1 MEKFTSSFNRFF
13 NQFKVLHWFASFLF
27 LFVFNVESFGQTTIL
42 NETFGAGT
50 ALPTGWT
57 SSNTTNGWTF
67 SSASA
72 STGYAGASG
81 TGNIVFN
88 STGTNGATHT
98 LTYANNLSTVGLT
111 NITVLWAGRGTAS
124 FTGAVPFQWSTDG
137 TTWNNVTYT
146 QVAYNASW
154 ALVNGGTRI
163 TLPSGAAGVTN
174 LRFRW
179 TGTASNNGNFRIDDF
194 TVQGTSNAITSA
206 QSGDWAATSTWVG
219 GVVPTATDN
228 VIIAAGHTVSTAA
241 SLTRTGS
248 TTVNGT
254 FQLNSGGFA
263 SGTNFTYGSSGGLN
277 FNSSGAYGVD
287 ASHVYWPTTSGP
299 VNVSVLQGGL
309 TLNAGA
315 NRTVSGTFQTAA
327 GVTFGSATLTFNG
340 ICRINTGGFF
350 NNTPSYGSTS
360 TLIYNTGTSFGRGNE
375 WTTATSGAGYP
386 ANVQIS
392 NPGTVTTVN
401 MGSNFAQC
409 SGTLTIDA
417 STIMNTP
424 SGGLIVLG
432 NVVNN
437 GTISLGGDVTTPGN
451 WTLGASATQTNNNR
465 AVFFNGATGTQT
477 IARTGGGNVFF
488 DYLIINKAAGS
499 VQLSASP
506 ATSITINT
514 TAGEVLQLLNAGAF
528 DLNGQSLTLNNTNGN
543 ILVNAAGR
551 SITSTLTGA
560 VINITGNKFVTGAGT
575 LNLGSNITMILT
587 SGMDFGPSRTTLNGT
602 LQINGGGFV
611 STNAPIYSS
620 VSTLVYNGVTSYG
633 VNSEWTGNAATAGV
647 GTPQNV
653 TLTNSSVNMPAS
665 SARALA
671 GNLSISS
678 GSILN
683 LGTSPGGDLNIGGN
697 FTNNGTFNANTRLV
711 VFNGTVAQTL
721 TGATTFDLL
730 RLNNSA
736 GLTLNNA
743 IVVITNLDLT
753 AGRIT
758 LGSNNLSLGSTA
770 SISNASATNYVVTNG
785 TGRLVKA
792 AVGNTAFTFPIGLN
806 ATNYTPVA
814 VTNTVGTSDLSVNVG
829 STITNAVFDATRIV
843 NLQWSIN
850 SSAATT
856 ATVTPTWVAAN
867 QAASFTNTGIGELG
881 IFTTAYTTSPVT
893 LNTNTTTAAGL
904 AFQNGSNL
912 IVVGNSNA
920 IVCSTFIAP
929 TITGQPVN
937 TTLIAA
943 TTNNTASF
951 STSATGA
958 SAFQWQYSTTPGGT
972 YTNVA
977 NNTPNGLSYTG
988 NTTATL
994 NITSNSNTAGGVYYY
1009 RCVVTGTCGATSTTN
1024 VGALTVYCGSRSVDS
1039 TFEHISNV
1047 TVAGGINQ
1055 SSGASNYTSY
1065 FATQTAT
1072 VSQGQLLTV
1081 TVTGGGTIVADDA
1094 AYVLAD
1100 WNQDGDFSDSGE
1112 TSSPVTGLGP
1122 VYNVTI
1128 TVPATAT
1135 LGKTRMRIKYGDTVS
1150 GTTAMNATP
1159 CQVFTYGEVEDYGL
1173 LVTVASSP
1181 TITSLSAT
1189 SGCVGGSITING
1201 TDLNGV
1207 VASNVTIGGTP
1218 VASITSN
1225 SATQIVAVIGSG
1237 TTGVV
1242 QVTTAGGTATSLDTF
1257 TVNPV
1262 ASATWSGTATAVC
1275 ASGAAQ
1281 TTTLAYSATSGAAS
1295 TYSITWNATPTN
1307 SFAPVTNEPNTFNTG
1322 AGTITIQIPAGTAA
1336 GTYTGTITV
1345 SNAFGCPSAST
1356 VFTLTVNPTPTA
1368 TASNGGPYCEG
1379 GTIAL
1384 TAGPSGMSSY
1394 AWTGPNGF
1402 SSNSTQ
1408 QTVTQNFNGLGTG
1421 TTWTDNVTLPGWY
1434 LLQGQGTGTTSS
1446 PATPVTTLVAGTGS
1460 GTAVG
1465 VYNLSNGVTT
1475 TDRALGSLAGN
1486 SIASAGSTA
1495 YYYGV
1500 RVTNTTGFPV
1510 SNVTISYTGEQY
1522 RDTNTVPQ
1530 TLTVDY
1536 STNATALTTASGT
1549 WTSIP
1554 ALTYTSTTN
1563 ANSLQIDGNAAANR
1577 NANLTTT
1584 LTGLSIPNGESIWIR
1599 WADLN
1604 DSGNDHLLAI
1614 DDVTVVLTAN
1624 ANPMIA
1630 NATPAMSGVYTLTVT
1645 NAFGC
1650 TSTATTTVTVD
1661 AAPVAGTVSSDQ
1673 TICSGDVP
1681 TDLTLSGFSG
1691 TIQKWQRADDLAF
1704 TTNVTDITNT
1714 TATLSL
1720 GALTATGYYRAVV
1733 SNGSCVAVNSNVVTI
1748 TVSPTTVA
1756 GTLSSNQTVCTGTGA
1771 TLTLNGQTGSVVKW
1785 QRADDLAFTVNVT
1798 DISNTTATLNTGS
1811 LSQISYYRAVVKSG
1825 ACLEVTTNVVTIT
1838 VTPNTTITA
1847 QPQSQTVCQG
1857 GSVTFSV
1864 TAANS
1869 PSGYLYQ
1876 WYKNGV
1882 SISGETN
1889 ATLTIAAVALTDAA
1903 TYTVEVLG
1911 ECGPVLTSDNAVL
1924 TVNSPTTPTFNA
1936 VNPICIGDS
1945 LSALPT
1951 TSNNGI
1957 VGTWTP
1963 ALDNTQTTTYTFTP
1977 NAGQC
1982 ATTASLT
1989 ITVNSLVTPTF
2000 SPVAPICQGAPLAAL
2015 PTTST
2020 NGITG
2025 AWSPALDNTQT
2036 TTYTFTPDAGQC
2048 ASTTT
2053 LTITV
2058 GGTTTWNGTAWSNGV
2073 PDALTTAVIAGNYT
2087 ATANLDACSLV
2098 VNNNAVVVIPA
2109 GFNVHL
2115 SGALTVASGS
2125 TFTLNSNAN
2134 LLQDDASAVNSGN
2147 IIVRR
2152 TTNPLIRLDYVMW
2165 SSPVAAQNLQAF
2177 SPLTSVS
2184 PTIRFY
2190 TYNTTTNLFA
2200 NVADFATHP
2209 MVLGRGYLIRL
2220 PFNHPTAPATWTG
2233 IFTGVPNNG
2242 TQNITMANV
2251 APGQRYNLVGNPYP
2265 STLSM
2270 TDFYNDNSN
2279 AIEPTV
2285 YFWRKTNGTQ
2295 NPTYCTYNL
2304 STDTYTDNGQ
2314 PFTEDPNGVIQV
2326 GQGFIVEAKDAATT
2340 LTFNNGQRVANNAN
2354 QTFRTAASTQSIER
2368 HRVWLNLT
2376 GTAGEFSQMMVGYF
2390 TDGTLGLDGT
2400 DSKYFNDGTTELTSP
2415 VNGVACVMNGRPVPF
2430 DAADVVPLTYKVA
2443 TAGTFSVAI
2452 DRKDGLFA
2460 STTQPIYVHDL
2471 TTGTYHN
2478 LNDGPYTF
2486 TTAVGTFAN
2495 RLELVYQNALSTEN
2509 PTLNANTFTVVKNP
2523 TQVQVT
2529 ATESIDTVRV
2539 YDLRGRLIV
2548 QQSKVNATQ
2557 VSLPVVG
2564 NQVYLVQVTT
2574 TSGLTGVKKVL

>member
-1 MEKFTSSFNRFF
+1 MEKFTSNKSQIKGFRLIKIYLFF
-13 NQFKVLHWFASFLF
+13 VLITTE
-27 LFVFNVESFGQTTIL
+27 VFGQTSIQNFGTTGASNTSQTGNATTIPNPTSGTTYARAGATAPNAPVSIVATGNPL
-42 NETFGAGT
+42 GSTGAFLRATASSTGSITKASPIISYTASTEFYTSFKILCGDVSGGNTATSGIWTYFIGSQGVNFSDNNDVSSANTFTALRFTFGSSGALTLSYNNAGT
-50 ALPTGWT
+50 
-57 SSNTTNGWTF
+57 
-67 SSASA
+67 
-72 STGYAGASG
+72 
-81 TGNIVFN
+81 FN
-88 STGTNGATHT
+88 STGLTSSALSQATVYTIEIVGNNRSTGTINYSYNGSAQSVAVQRFDLYVNGT
-98 LTYANNLSTVGLT
+98 LVGNDLNRGGLT
-111 NITVLWAGRGTAS
+111 SNTNINAVS
-124 FTGAVPFQWSTDG
+124 FTGVS
-137 TTWNNVTYT
+137 
-146 QVAYNASW
+146 S
-154 ALVNGGTRI
+154 
-163 TLPSGAAGVTN
+163 
-174 LRFRW
+174 
-179 TGTASNNGNFRIDDF
+179 
-194 TVQGTSNAITSA
+194 TSNAANIFVDDMSVFNTVPTSIGVTGITSA

-327 GVTFGSATLTFNG
+327 GVTFGSATLTLNG

-432 NVVNN
+432 NVINN

-477 IARTGGGNVFF
+477 ITRTGGGNVFF

-575 LNLGSNITMILT
+575 LNLGSNITIILT

-678 GSILN
+678 GSTLN

-758 LGSNNLSLGSTA
+758 LGSNNLSLGSAA

-814 VTNTVGTSDLSVNVG
+814 ITNTVGTSDLSVNVG

-893 LNTNTTTAAGL
+893 LNTTTTTAAGL

-929 TITGQPVN
+929 TITSQPSN
-937 TTLIAA
+937 GTLVAA
-943 TTNNTASF
+943 TSDNTASF
-951 STSATGA
+951 TVAATGA
-958 SAFQWQYSTTPGGT
+958 TAFQWQYSTTPGGT
-972 YTNVA
+972 YTNVT

-994 NITSNSNTAGGVYYY
+994 NITSNSNTAGGIYYY

-1135 LGKTRMRIKYGDTVS
+1135 LGKTRMRIKYGDTLT
-1150 GTTAMNATP
+1150 GTPAMNATP
-1159 CQVFTYGEVEDYGL
+1159 CQTFTYGEVEDYGL
-1173 LVTVASSP
+1173 LVTVASPP

-1201 TDLNGV
+1201 TNLNGV

-1262 ASATWSGTATAVC
+1262 ASATWSSTATAVC

-1281 TTTLAYSATSGAAS
+1281 TTTLAYSATSGTAS

-1434 LLQGQGTGTTSS
+1434 LLQGQGATSS

-1604 DSGNDHLLAI
+1604 DSGNDHVLAI

-1704 TTNVTDITNT
+1704 TANVTDITNT

-1748 TVSPTTVA
+1748 TV
-1756 GTLSSNQTVCTGTGA
+1756 
-1771 TLTLNGQTGSVVKW
+1771 
-1785 QRADDLAFTVNVT
+1785 
-1798 DISNTTATLNTGS
+1798 
-1811 LSQISYYRAVVKSG
+1811 
-1825 ACLEVTTNVVTIT
+1825 
-1838 VTPNTTITA
+1838 
-1847 QPQSQTVCQG
+1847 
-1857 GSVTFSV
+1857 
-1864 TAANS
+1864 
-1869 PSGYLYQ
+1869 
-1876 WYKNGV
+1876 
-1882 SISGETN
+1882 
-1889 ATLTIAAVALTDAA
+1889 
-1903 TYTVEVLG
+1903 
-1911 ECGPVLTSDNAVL
+1911 
-1924 TVNSPTTPTFNA
+1924 
-1936 VNPICIGDS
+1936 NPII
-1945 LSALPT
+1945 
-1951 TSNNGI
+1951 
-1957 VGTWTP
+1957 TP
-1963 ALDNTQTTTYTFTP
+1963 
-1977 NAGQC
+1977 
-1982 ATTASLT
+1982 S
-1989 ITVNSLVTPTF
+1989 F
-2000 SPVAPICQGAPLAAL
+2000 SPVVPICQGAPLAAL

-2058 GGTTTWNGTAWSNGV
+2058 GGTTTWNGTAWSNGA

-2304 STDTYTDNGQ
+2304 STDTFTDNGQ

-2452 DRKDGLFA
+2452 DRKDGLFT